1 MDADVLIAG
10 GGPVGLYL
18 AAALLQEGVK
28 VKVLEQRTS
37 RNRHTRAIG
46 IHPPALEALAG
57 IRVAS
62 GLVQEGIRIRTGMA
76 VSSGRTVG
84 TMAFDAV
91 SDHYPF
97 VLALPQF
104 RTEELLEDRV
114 RALDPGALV
123 RGASVTGARDDGD
136 KVTVAVQSSPG
147 APILGS
153 GHGSTATAALLVAA
167 DGARS
172 LLRGALGVPVDRKSY
187 PDHYLMG
194 DFDDGSGYGEKAVL
208 FLEPEGIV
216 ESFPLP
222 GRVRRWVVRLDRPA
236 QPEAGPRELAELVHS
251 RTGFLPDAATNSM
264 LSAFSVRAAIARRM
278 VAGRTVLLGDA
289 AHEISPI
296 GGQGMNL
303 GWLDAAELV
312 PVICSALAG
321 ESTGT
326 RLREFE
332 KSRRRA
338 AAASRRQAEINM
350 MLGRP
355 LPRPLLRVRTAAIGA
370 AAAIPGVNQWAARRF
385 TMHQRTNPQLQGYR

>member
-18 AAALLQEGVK
+18 AAALLQEGVS
-28 VKVLEQRTS
+28 VRVFEQRQS

-57 IRVAS
+57 IHVAS
-62 GLVQEGIRIRTGMA
+62 SMVQDGIRVRAGMA
-76 VSSGRTVG
+76 VSGGKTVG
-84 TMAFDAV
+84 TMAFGAV
-91 SDHYPF
+91 SENYPF

-114 RALDPGALV
+114 RTLDPAALV
-123 RGASVTGARDDGD
+123 RGANVTEARNDGG
-136 KVTVAVQSSPG
+136 KVTIAVQSSPDAANRRG
-147 APILGS
+147 NHNGS
-153 GHGSTATAALLVAA
+153 ATAALLVAA

-172 LLRGALGVPVDRKSY
+172 RIRGALGVPVDRKSY

-222 GRVRRWVVRLDRPA
+222 GRVRRWVVRLGRPA
-236 QPEAGPRELAELVHS
+236 EPGTGPDELAELVQR
-251 RTGFLPDAATNSM
+251 RTGFRPEPDTNSM
-264 LSAFSVRAAIARRM
+264 LSAFSVQSTIARRM
-278 VAGRTVLLGDA
+278 VAGRSVLVGDA
-289 AHEISPI
+289 AHQISPI

-303 GWLDAAELV
+303 GWLDARALV
-312 PVICSALAG
+312 PVICAALGG
-321 ESTGT
+321 EPTGR

-332 KSRRRA
+332 ASRRRA
-338 AAASRRQAEINM
+338 AAVARRQAEINM

-355 LPRPLLRVRTAAIGA
+355 LPGPLLRVRTAAIGA
-370 AAAIPGVNQWAARRF
+370 AAAVPAVNQWAARRF
-385 TMHQRTNPQLQGYR
+385 TMQ

>member
-28 VKVLEQRTS
+28 VKVLEQRRS

-57 IRVAS
+57 IQVAS
-62 GLVQEGIRIRTGMA
+62 GLVQEGVRIRTGMA

-114 RALDPGALV
+114 RALDPGALI
-123 RGASVTGARDDGD
+123 RGASVTGAMDDGD
-136 KVTVAVQSSPG
+136 KVTITVRSSPG
-147 APILGS
+147 ATIPS
-153 GHGSTATAALLVAA
+153 SHGSSATAALLVAA

-172 LLRGALGVPVDRKSY
+172 LLRGALGVPVDRKAY

-194 DFDDGSGYGEKAVL
+194 DFDDGSGYGDKAVL

-222 GRVRRWVVRLDRPA
+222 GRVRRWVVRLERPA
-236 QPEAGPRELAELVHS
+236 QPEAGPRELAELVHG
-251 RTGFLPDAATNSM
+251 RTGFLPDSATNSM
-264 LSAFSVRAAIARRM
+264 LSAFSVRAVTARRM
-278 VAGRTVLLGDA
+278 VTGRTVLLGDA

-312 PVICSALAG
+312 PVMCAALAG

-326 RLREFE
+326 RVREFE

-370 AAAIPGVNQWAARRF
+370 AAAVPRVNQWAARRF
-385 TMHQRTNPQLQGYR
+385 TMQQMAH

>member
-18 AAALLQEGVK
+18 AAALLQEGVA
-28 VKVLEQRTS
+28 VKVLERRQS

-57 IRVAS
+57 IQVAAS
-62 GLVQEGIRIRTGMA
+62 MVREGIRIRSGMA
-76 VSSGRTVG
+76 VSGGKTVG
-84 TMAFDAV
+84 TMTFDAV
-91 SDHYPF
+91 SEDYPF

-114 RALDPGALV
+114 RALDAGALV
-123 RGASVTGARDDGD
+123 RGANVTGVRDDGG
-136 KVTVAVQSSPG
+136 KVTIAVQSSAG
-147 APILGS
+147 AAVRSGS
-153 GHGSTATAALLVAA
+153 HNRSATAALLVAA

-172 LLRGALGVPVDRKSY
+172 RLRGALGVPVDRKSY

-194 DFDDGSGYGEKAVL
+194 DFDDGSGYGDKAVL

-222 GRVRRWVVRLDRPA
+222 GRVRRWVVRLERPA
-236 QPEAGPRELAELVHS
+236 APEAGPLELAELVQR

-264 LSAFSVRAAIARRM
+264 LSAFSVRATTARRM
-278 VAGRTVLLGDA
+278 VTGRTVLLGDA

-303 GWLDAAELV
+303 GWLDASELV
-312 PVICSALAG
+312 PVICAALAG
-321 ESTGT
+321 EPTGR
-326 RLREFE
+326 RLRDFE
-332 KSRRRA
+332 KGRRRA
-338 AAASRRQAEINM
+338 AAVSRRQAEINM
-350 MLGRP
+350 LLGRP

-370 AAAIPGVNQWAARRF
+370 AAAVPMVNQWAARRF
-385 TMHQRTNPQLQGYR
+385 TMH

>member
-1 MDADVLIAG
+1 VDADVLIAG

-18 AAALLQEGVK
+18 AAALLQEGVR
-28 VKVLEQRTS
+28 VKVLEQRES

-57 IRVAS
+57 IQVAS
-62 GLVQEGIRIRTGMA
+62 SLVQEGVRIRTGMA
-76 VSSGRTVG
+76 VSGGRTVG

-123 RGASVTGARDDGD
+123 RGANVTAIRDDGD
-136 KVTVAVQSSPG
+136 KVTATVQASPG
-147 APILGS
+147 ATIPS
-153 GHGSTATAALLVAA
+153 SHGSSATGALLVAA

-172 LLRGALGVPVDRKSY
+172 LLRGALGVPVVRKAY

-194 DFDDGSGYGEKAVL
+194 DFDDGSGYGDKAVL

-251 RTGFLPDAATNSM
+251 RTGFLPDSATNSM
-264 LSAFSVRAAIARRM
+264 LSAFSVRAVTARRM
-278 VAGRTVLLGDA
+278 VTGRTVLLGDA

-312 PVICSALAG
+312 PLICAALAG
-321 ESTGT
+321 ESTG
-326 RLREFE
+326 RRVREFE
-332 KSRRRA
+332 KNRRRA

-355 LPRPLLRVRTAAIGA
+355 LSRPLLRVRTGAIGA
-370 AAAIPGVNQWAARRF
+370 AAAIPRVNQWAARRF
-385 TMHQRTNPQLQGYR
+385 TMQQIT

>member
-18 AAALLQEGVK
+18 AAALLQEGVS
-28 VKVLEQRTS
+28 VRVFEQRQS

-57 IRVAS
+57 IHVAS
-62 GLVQEGIRIRTGMA
+62 SMVQEGVRIRSGMA
-76 VSSGRTVG
+76 VSRGKTVG
-84 TMAFDAV
+84 TMAFDDV
-91 SDHYPF
+91 SRDFPF
-97 VLALPQF
+97 VLALPQY
-104 RTEELLEDRV
+104 RTEQLLEERV
-114 RALDPGALV
+114 LALDPGAIV
-123 RGASVTGARDDGD
+123 RGANVTEARNDGG
-136 KVTVAVQSSPG
+136 KVTIAVQSSPDAANRRG
-147 APILGS
+147 NHNGS
-153 GHGSTATAALLVAA
+153 ATAALLVAA

-172 LLRGALGVPVDRKSY
+172 RIRGALGVPVDRKSY

-222 GRVRRWVVRLDRPA
+222 GGVRRWVVRLGAP
-236 QPEAGPRELAELVHS
+236 AGPAAGSGHLAELVHR
-251 RTGFLPDAATNSM
+251 RTGIRPEPDTNSM
-264 LSAFSVRAAIARRM
+264 LSAFNVQSGIARRT

-303 GWLDAAELV
+303 GWLGARDLV
-312 PVICSALAG
+312 PVACAALAG
-321 ESTGT
+321 EPTGR

-332 KSRRRA
+332 ASRRRA
-338 AAASRRQAEINM
+338 AAVARRQAEINM

-355 LPRPLLRVRTAAIGA
+355 LPGPLLRVRTAAIGA
-370 AAAIPGVNQWAARRF
+370 AAAVPAVNQWAARRF
-385 TMHQRTNPQLQGYR
+385 TMQ